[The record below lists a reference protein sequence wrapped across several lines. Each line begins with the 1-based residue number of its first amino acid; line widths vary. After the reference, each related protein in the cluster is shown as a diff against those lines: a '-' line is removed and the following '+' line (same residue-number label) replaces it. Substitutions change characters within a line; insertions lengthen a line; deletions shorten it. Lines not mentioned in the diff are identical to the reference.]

1 MRRATQSQKTKLK
14 TTGSLMSVDDEYTL
28 NNSGP
33 YKTPQKFGKQIQQY
47 TYECNKNFPM
57 SKEMQCAIINHQI
70 CQRLNSPST
79 QNTMSQILDRYR
91 SQTLTKHECN
101 DSQQKV
107 SKLVKSVMKI
117 QKYKWSK
124 NMSKFNECVKQL
136 KVKYSVHDAA
146 RTLRMHYSQLHS
158 LLSSKKMSQQ
168 LPYKRFKKLHFL
180 CNSLAVAYETYTK
193 EQIRL
198 GFKVLSQSSVYRCL
212 K

>member
-1 MRRATQSQKTKLK
+1 MRRATQSKKTKLK
-14 TTGSLMSVDDEYTL
+14 TTGSLMSVDDKYTL

-33 YKTPQKFGKQIQQY
+33 YKTPQIWQR
-47 TYECNKNFPM
+47 TYECNKNIPK

-70 CQRLNSPST
+70 CRRLNLPST
-79 QNTMSQILDRYR
+79 QNTMSQILDRYC
-91 SQTLTKHECN
+91 SQTLTKHECS

-146 RTLRMHYSQLHS
+146 RTIKMHYSQLHS
-158 LLSSKKMSQQ
+158 LFSSKKKHMAE
-168 LPYKRFKKLHFL
+168 L
-180 CNSLAVAYETYTK
+180 CH
-193 EQIRL
+193 
-198 GFKVLSQSSVYRCL
+198 SVQR
-212 K
+212 KM